1 MGIQWAELDAT
12 HAIVYERKGFHESAS
27 RIHSIEMAIRYQI
40 SMCDA
45 DVAPNGCH
53 PEIYTECVNC
63 GMEFCGICL
72 RFIERDDLTCPRCGH
87 NIWSGE

>member
-1 MGIQWAELDAT
+1 MRLYT
-12 HAIVYERKGFHESAS
+12 SVRVFHELAS

-53 PEIYTECVNC
+53 PEIDFECRNC
-63 GMEFCGICL
+63 EAEFCGICL
-72 RFIERDDLTCPRCGH
+72 RVIIIDDNTCPVCDD
-87 NIWSGE
+87 NIWQN